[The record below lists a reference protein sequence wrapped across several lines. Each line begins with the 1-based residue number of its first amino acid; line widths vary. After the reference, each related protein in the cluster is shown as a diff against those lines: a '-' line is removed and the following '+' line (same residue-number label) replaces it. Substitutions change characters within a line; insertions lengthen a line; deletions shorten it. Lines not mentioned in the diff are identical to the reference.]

1 MEGIIEGK
9 FELINKYKTIEINAG
24 NREALLSALE
34 EYPLASEVLELGSI
48 EPSCVPVPAINK
60 VTATYKEGIEVSDL
74 DLADTIMD
82 KEPTYTGPVPLDPA
96 VIEPHGLQ

>member
-9 FELINKYKTIEINAG
+9 FGLINKYKTTEIYEG
-24 NREALLSALE
+24 NRIALLSALE
-34 EYPLASEVLELGSI
+34 IYPLAREVLELGSI

-60 VTATYKEGIEVSDL
+60 VTAMYKEDIEVSDL

-82 KEPTYTGPVPLDPA
+82 
-96 VIEPHGLQ
+96 